1 MKYLNDG
8 KIHAKMWLDD
18 PEDTAVEQ
26 VNNLSNLP
34 FAFHHVAIMPDAH
47 SGYGMPIGGVL
58 ATKGVVIPNAVGVD
72 IGCGM
77 VAKHI
82 QSIPVPTRDQLKKIM
97 GRIRER
103 IPVGFNSRKKSIAA
117 LPEKERYPA
126 WDLGEKEALQLGTL
140 GGGNHFIELQRSDN
154 DNFYV
159 MIHSGSRH
167 LGKSVCDHYNAV
179 AKSLNARWHSQ
190 IPAAWDLAFLP
201 WDSDEGFDYLAM
213 MEYCCK
219 YAKLNRQLMMDEVMT
234 ALHEVL
240 ELSDEYYGLQW
251 DVAHN
256 YVAQENHFGENVWVH
271 RKGAVRARDGE
282 FVIIPGSQGSKS
294 YIAKGLGNPDSFQS
308 CSHGAGRSMSRSAAK
323 KNLNLEEQVA
333 LMDKLG
339 VVHGIRHVDDLD
351 EAPGSYKDIDVVMEN
366 QKDLVTPYITLTPL
380 GVVKG

>member
-8 KIHAKMWLDD
+8 KIHVKMWLDD
-18 PEDTAVEQ
+18 LEDTAVEQ

-47 SGYGMPIGGVL
+47 FGYGMPIGGVL
-58 ATKGVVIPNAVGVD
+58 ATKGAIIPNAVGVD

-82 QSIPVPTRDQLKKIM
+82 EGIAVPTKDQIKKIM

-103 IPVGFNSRKKSIAA
+103 IPVGFNSRKKAIGA
-117 LPEKERYPA
+117 LIIDEGLKPFV
-126 WDLGEKEALQLGTL
+126 LGEKEALQLGTL
-140 GGGNHFIELQRSDN
+140 GGGNHFIELQRSN
-154 DNFYV
+154 NGFYV
-159 MIHSGSRH
+159 MIHSGSRN
-167 LGKSVCDHYNAV
+167 LGKRTCDFYNDI
-179 AKSLNARWHSQ
+179 AKSLNARWHSS

-201 WDSDEGFDYLAM
+201 VDSDAGHDYLKM
-213 MEYCCK
+213 MDYCCR
-219 YAKLNRQLMMDEVMT
+219 YARLNRQLMMDEVMT
-234 ALHEVL
+234 AL

-271 RKGAVRARDGE
+271 RKGAVRAREGE